1 MRAVS
6 DSPAAMASYFDEH
19 DCEPLDPEPDART
32 NMLLELAR
40 SLFNRMDFED
50 LGLVVDWDHHLP
62 PPAAKTV
69 VENLPR
75 TVIRGSQAGSQAA
88 AEAPTGEPSWSHV
101 HMRRLGLSTGPP
113 QHLPLAPR
121 IIKGFFTHL
130 RLHCSQT
137 RAGALYPPFH
147 VCCYWGRLF

>member
-121 IIKGFFTHL
+121 IIKALLSKTSGYSGP
-130 RLHCSQT
+130 SQ
-137 RAGALYPPFH
+137 RQGLLPSYA
-147 VCCYWGRLF
+147 